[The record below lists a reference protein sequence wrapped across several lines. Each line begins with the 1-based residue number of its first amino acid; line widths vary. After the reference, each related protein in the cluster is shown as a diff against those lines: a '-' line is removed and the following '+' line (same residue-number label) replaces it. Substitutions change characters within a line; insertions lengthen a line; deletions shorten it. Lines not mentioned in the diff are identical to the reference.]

1 MDRLTHPSQVHEWK
15 TRALFGRPPCAK
27 TVVISSGTCG
37 QASGSLGIIDAFA
50 DEIAKR
56 GLEDLI
62 SVKVTGCHGFCELEP
77 NIIVYPD
84 GLFYKNLEPGQV
96 ARIIDLTLLEDRI
109 IPALV
114 PVDVVNGIKYPFQK
128 DIPFYRKQMR
138 WLTESNF
145 RIDPTSIEDCVAQ
158 DGYQALA
165 KVLGGMTAEDVIAEV
180 KASGLRGR
188 GGAGF
193 LTGAKWALCRAS
205 VSERKHIICNAD
217 EGDPGAYMDRSLLE
231 GNPHS
236 VIEGMII
243 GAYAIGGT
251 SQGFIYVRKEYPLAV
266 KHLGIA
272 LDAAREAGLLGGDIL
287 GTGFDFD
294 IRIVQGAGAFVSGEE
309 TSLMAS
315 IEGRRAFP
323 RQRPPYP
330 TEQGLWG
337 RPTNINNVETW
348 ANIPLIIRRGCDWFA
363 RTGTEKS
370 KGTKIFSLV
379 GKINNTGLVEVPMGI
394 SLREIVFDIGGG
406 IKDGKSFKAVQTGG
420 PSGGCIPAEMIDL
433 PIDYDTLAQAGSIM
447 GSGGMIVMDEDTCM
461 VDVARYFLRFTQE
474 ESCGKCVP
482 CRVGTRQMEE
492 ILTRITE
499 GKGEQGDIERLE
511 ELANTVKQGSLCGL
525 GQTAP
530 NPVLTTLRYFRSEY
544 EAHIHA
550 KNCPARVCKNLIAY
564 VIDPDKCVGCL
575 LCLKNCPVGAIR
587 GELKKIHTVD
597 QALCI
602 KCGAC
607 FEVCPRKIRAVARVS
622 ARETEKR

>member
-1 MDRLTHPSQVHEWK
+1 MAPLTSPSQVAEW
-15 TRALFGRPPCAK
+15 RGRVLAARSASRK
-27 TVVISSGTCG
+27 TVIISSGTCG
-37 QASGSLGIIDAFA
+37 QASGSLKVIEAFREEVRA
-50 DEIAKR
+50 R
-56 GLEDLI
+56 GLEGLVEI
-62 SVKVTGCHGFCELEP
+62 KVTGCHGFCELEP
-77 NIIVYPD
+77 NILIAPE
-84 GLFYKNLEPGQV
+84 GLFYKKVDPSQV
-96 ARIIDLTLLEDRI
+96 PRIVDLTLLEDRI

-114 PVDVVNGIKYPFQK
+114 PTDVLNGIKYPFQK
-128 DIPFYRKQMR
+128 DIPFYRKQRR
-138 WLTESNF
+138 WLTDGNF
-145 RIDPTSIEDCVAQ
+145 RIDPTSVEDYVAEG
-158 DGYQALA
+158 GYLALA
-165 KVLGGMTAEDVIAEV
+165 RALSGMGSEEVIAEV
-180 KASGLRGR
+180 KAAGLRGR

-193 LTGAKWALCRAS
+193 PTGRKWELCRAA
-205 VSERKHIICNAD
+205 VAEHKHIICNAD

-251 SQGFIYVRKEYPLAV
+251 SQGFIYVRREYPLAV
-266 KHLGIA
+266 RHVELA
-272 LDAAREAGLLGGDIL
+272 LEEARRLGLLGDAIL
-287 GTGFDFD
+287 GTDFGFD

-330 TEQGLWG
+330 AESGLWG

-348 ANIPLIIRRGCDWFA
+348 ANVPLILRNGPEWFA
-363 RTGTEKS
+363 ATGTEKS

-406 IKDGKSFKAVQTGG
+406 IKDGRRFKAVQTGG
-420 PSGGCIPAEMIDL
+420 PSGGCIPAEMMDL
-433 PIDYDTLAQAGSIM
+433 PIDYDTLNRAGSIM

-461 VDVARYFLRFTQE
+461 VDVARYFLKFTQE

-499 GKGEQGDIERLE
+499 GGGEPADIERLE
-511 ELANTVKQGSLCGL
+511 ALAETVRMGSLCGL

-544 EAHIHA
+544 EAHIFA
-550 KNCPARVCKNLIAY
+550 KSCPAHVCKKLTAF
-564 VIDPDKCVGCL
+564 VIEPEKCVGCL
-575 LCLKNCPVGAIR
+575 LCLKNCPTGAVR
-587 GELKKIHTVD
+587 GEIKKVHVID
-597 QALCI
+597 QDLCV

-607 FEVCPRKIRAVARVS
+607 YDVCPPRIRAVSRIS
-622 ARETEKR
+622 AREVERR

>member
-15 TRALFGRPPCAK
+15 TRALFGRPPRAK

>member
-1 MDRLTHPSQVHEWK
+1 MDRLTHPSQVNEWN
-15 TRALFGRPPCAK
+15 TRILAGRPSYAK

-37 QASGSLGIIDAFA
+37 QASGSLGIIEAFTN
-50 DEIAKR
+50 EIAKR
-56 GLEDLI
+56 GLKDLI

-96 ARIIDLTLLEDRI
+96 PRIIDLTLLEDRI

-114 PVDVVNGIKYPFQK
+114 PVDVLNGIKYPFQK

-145 RIDPTSIEDCVAQ
+145 RIDPTSIEDYVAQ
-158 DGYQALA
+158 DGYKALA
-165 KVLGGMTAEDVIAEV
+165 KVLGWMTAEDVIGEV

-272 LDAAREAGLLGGDIL
+272 LDAAREAGFLGGDIL
-287 GTGFDFD
+287 GRGFGFD

-348 ANIPLIIRRGCDWFA
+348 ANIPLIIRRGWDWFA

-370 KGTKIFSLV
+370 RGTKIFSLV

-406 IKDGKSFKAVQTGG
+406 IKDGKRFKAVQTGG

-550 KNCPARVCKNLIAY
+550 KNCPAHVCKNLIAY
-564 VIDPDKCVGCL
+564 VIEPDKCVGCL
-575 LCLKNCPVGAIR
+575 LCLKSCPVGAIR

-607 FEVCPRKIRAVARVS
+607 FEVCPPKIRAVARVS
-622 ARETEKR
+622 VRETEKR

>member
-1 MDRLTHPSQVHEWK
+1 MDRLTHPSQVHEWN
-15 TRALFGRPPCAK
+15 TRILAGRPPHGK

-37 QASGSLGIIDAFA
+37 QASGSLGIIEAFA

-56 GLEDLI
+56 GLKDVI

-77 NIIVYPD
+77 NIIIYPD
-84 GLFYKNLEPGQV
+84 GIFYKKLEPRQV
-96 ARIIDLTLLEDRI
+96 PSIIDLTLLEDRI

-128 DIPFYRKQMR
+128 DIPFYRKQLR

-145 RIDPTSIEDCVAQ
+145 RIDPTSIEDYVAQ
-158 DGYQALA
+158 DGYRAVA
-165 KVLGGMTAEDVIAEV
+165 RVLGGMTAEDVIAEV

-193 LTGAKWALCRAS
+193 PTGAKWALCRAS

-330 TEQGLWG
+330 TEHGLWG

-348 ANIPLIIRRGCDWFA
+348 ANIPLIIYRGRDWFA

-406 IKDGKSFKAVQTGG
+406 IKDGKRFKAVQTGG
-420 PSGGCIPAEMIDL
+420 PSGGCIPAEMMDL
-433 PIDYDTLAQAGSIM
+433 PIDYDTLARAGSIV

-461 VDVARYFLRFTQE
+461 VDVARFFLRFTQE

-511 ELANTVKQGSLCGL
+511 KLAKTVKQGSLCGL

-550 KNCPARVCKNLIAY
+550 KNCPAHVCKALIAY
-564 VIDPDKCVGCL
+564 VIEPDKCVGCL
-575 LCLKNCPVGAIR
+575 LCRKNCPVGAIR
-587 GELKKIHTVD
+587 GELKKTHIVD

-602 KCGAC
+602 KCGVC
-607 FEVCPRKIRAVARVS
+607 FEVCPRKIRAVVRVS

>member
-1 MDRLTHPSQVHEWK
+1 MDRLTHPSQVNEWN
-15 TRALFGRPPCAK
+15 TRILTGRPSYAK

-37 QASGSLGIIDAFA
+37 QASGSLGIIEAFTN
-50 DEIAKR
+50 EIAKR
-56 GLEDLI
+56 GLKDLI

-84 GLFYKNLEPGQV
+84 GLFYKNLEPGQIP
-96 ARIIDLTLLEDRI
+96 RIIDLTLLEDRI

-114 PVDVVNGIKYPFQK
+114 PVDVLNGIKYPFQK

-145 RIDPTSIEDCVAQ
+145 RIDPTSIEDYVAQ
-158 DGYQALA
+158 DGYKALA
-165 KVLGGMTAEDVIAEV
+165 KVLGWMTEEDVIGEV

-272 LDAAREAGLLGGDIL
+272 LDAAREAGFLGGDIL
-287 GTGFDFD
+287 GRGFGFD

-315 IEGRRAFP
+315 IEGQRAFP

-348 ANIPLIIRRGCDWFA
+348 ANIPLIIRRGWDWFA

-370 KGTKIFSLV
+370 RGTKIFSLV

-406 IKDGKSFKAVQTGG
+406 IKDGKRFKAVQTGG

-433 PIDYDTLAQAGSIM
+433 PIDYDTLARAGSIM

-550 KNCPARVCKNLIAY
+550 KNCPAHVCKNLITY
-564 VIDPDKCVGCL
+564 VIEPDKCVGCL